1 MRVSTAV
8 RAALTGVLLGLCC
21 LAMAQSYPIKPL
33 RLIIDTAP
41 GGITDIL
48 GRLSAD
54 NLTLQTG
61 RQVVVENRVG
71 GLGFVALDAFAK
83 AANDGYTLMVVGS
96 GTIVLQP
103 LLQRTIS
110 YDPVNDFVPVFN
122 IAETPHILVVP
133 ANLPANNVAEF
144 IAYVKANPGRINYG
158 SSGVGGPPHLAMDRF
173 SRITG
178 LQMTHIPYK
187 GVGGTLAD
195 LVAGRIQVVSL
206 SLGSARPN
214 LKSGTLKALVTAAR
228 KRLGG
233 LPDVPTAIEAGIP
246 EWEMS
251 AWFGIFSPK
260 DTHGEIVRFLNG
272 KLQTW
277 LDDTKIRSRFVD
289 LGAEPLGGSSNSF
302 IERVH
307 ADYKY
312 WGRVVKDS
320 GIKLE

>member
-1 MRVSTAV
+1 MRVLTQV
-8 RAALTGVLLGLCC
+8 RAGLLCVLLGLSCVV
-21 LAMAQSYPIKPL
+21 LAQSYPSKPV

-54 NLTLQTG
+54 SLTLQTG

-71 GLGFVALDAFAK
+71 GLGFVALEAFAK
-83 AANDGYTLMVVGS
+83 APNDGYTLMVVGS

-103 LLQRTIS
+103 LLQRNIS
-110 YDPVNDFVPVFN
+110 YDPVNDFQPVFN

-158 SSGVGGPPHLAMDRF
+158 SAGVGGPPHLALDRF
-173 SRITG
+173 ARITG

-187 GVGGTLAD
+187 GVGGTMAD
-195 LVAGRIQVVSL
+195 LVAGRIQVVSM
-206 SLGSARPN
+206 SVGSARPN
-214 LKSGTLKALVTAAR
+214 LKSGALKALVTGAKTRLAA
-228 KRLGG
+228 
-233 LPDVPTAIEAGIP
+233 LPDVPTSAETGIP

-251 AWFGIFSPK
+251 AWFGIYAPK
-260 DTHGEIVRFLNG
+260 GSSGEIVRFING

-277 LDDTKIRSRFVD
+277 LDDPKTRSRFVD
-289 LGAEPLGGSSNSF
+289 LGAEPLGGSSASF
-302 IERVH
+302 IERVY
-307 ADYKY
+307 ADFKY
-312 WGRVVKDS
+312 WGQVVRDS